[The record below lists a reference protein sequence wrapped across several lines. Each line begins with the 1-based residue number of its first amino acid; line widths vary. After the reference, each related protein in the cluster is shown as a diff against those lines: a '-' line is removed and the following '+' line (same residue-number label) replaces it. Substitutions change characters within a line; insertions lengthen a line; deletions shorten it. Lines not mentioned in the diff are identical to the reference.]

1 MRAGKGD
8 GMSKLF
14 GTRTSSR
21 VDTKEIFAF
30 FKKANLTEQDMLNIE
45 KPGGLTVIN
54 SQRAIVPVGETAAT
68 ITGIISEI
76 QSASDTLVVDDVG
89 PQTDYSEYIEFGVIS
104 KPNYPIQPFVRPSVM
119 GNGAKRFWDAITT
132 AFIKVVKSK

>member
-8 GMSKLF
+8 YMSKLF

-30 FKKANLTEQDMLNIE
+30 FKRTNLTEQDMLNIE
-45 KPGGLTVIN
+45 KPGALTVVN
-54 SQRAIVPVGETAAT
+54 TQRTLVPVDTGAT
-68 ITGIISEI
+68 KAGIIPEI
-76 QSASDTLVVDDVG
+76 QFSSETLIVDDVG
-89 PQTDYSEYIEFGVIS
+89 PQTDYSEFIEFGVIS

-119 GNGAKRFWDAITT
+119 GAGAKKFWNAIEF
-132 AFIKVVKSK
+132 AFRRVVESK